1 MIMKMKR
8 SADDET
14 LIIACLRCGTKN
26 RVPRSRIDDRP
37 HCGQC
42 HAPLDLE
49 AFAVR
54 PLETADG
61 SFARDVLAAEPP
73 VLVFFYSPTCPY
85 CRMLSPV
92 IDELAVKFEGSALI
106 ARINTTLNPVTSK
119 QYGIQGVP
127 TLLLFREGKLM
138 KRLVGVLS
146 GDEIERNLK
155 GIIKLS

>member
-1 MIMKMKR
+1 MKFKKAM
-8 SADDET
+8 DQET
-14 LIIACLRCGTKN
+14 VIIECLRCGTKN

-37 HCGQC
+37 RCGQC

-49 AFAVR
+49 AFAIR

-61 SFARDVLAAEPP
+61 TFARDVLAAESPA
-73 VLVFFYSPTCPY
+73 LVYFYSPTCPY

-92 IDELAVKFEGSALI
+92 IDELAVKFEGIALI
-106 ARINTTLNPVTSK
+106 ARIDTTVNPSVSQ

-138 KRLVGVLS
+138 KRMVGVLS